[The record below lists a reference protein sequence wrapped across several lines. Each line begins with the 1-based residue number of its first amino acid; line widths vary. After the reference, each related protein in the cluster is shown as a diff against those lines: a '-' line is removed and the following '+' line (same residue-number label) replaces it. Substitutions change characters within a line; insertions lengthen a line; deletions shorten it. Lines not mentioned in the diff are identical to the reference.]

1 MLTEEFE
8 HKYTSINIVKR
19 TLLFLY
25 YSGEKRREGRKENM
39 DYQVLL
45 YYNYTT
51 IEDPE

>member
-25 YSGEKRREGRKENM
+25 YSGEKRRKERKHGLPSIT
-39 DYQVLL
+39 LL
-45 YYNYTT
+45 QLHNH
-51 IEDPE
+51 

>member
-25 YSGEKRREGRKENM
+25 YSGEKRREEKRRKERKHGLPSIT
-39 DYQVLL
+39 LL
-45 YYNYTT
+45 QLHNH
-51 IEDPE
+51 